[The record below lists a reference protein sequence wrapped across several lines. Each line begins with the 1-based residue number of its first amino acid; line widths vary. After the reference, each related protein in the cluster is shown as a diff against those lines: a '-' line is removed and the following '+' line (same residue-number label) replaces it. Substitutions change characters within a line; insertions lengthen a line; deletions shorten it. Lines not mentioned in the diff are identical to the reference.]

1 VVKNLCLTLRSILER
16 KGENNLMRAS
26 RCELNNT
33 YYAKIDRTKIL
44 VDLPNKRIK
53 IVDFN
58 TISIQNLKRIIHFAS
73 KQHLGKII
81 CYCNINFFETF
92 INAGF
97 NLEGKIHGYFK
108 GDDAFCMSYFISSD
122 RKVCSNFAK
131 KELLVKE
138 CLNKKNTYIHS
149 KNNLGYLIR
158 NANKNDVK
166 EMAELFSTVFLSYPS
181 PIYDEEYLKQTMN
194 EKVLY
199 KVAVYNGKI
208 ISIASADMNKENLN
222 AEITDCAT
230 HPAYRCKGILSNII
244 YFLESDLKTKGFLSL
259 YSLSR
264 SINPSINFVLSK
276 HNYNFAGRLVN
287 NCNICGTFED
297 MNLWVK
303 NINN

>member
-1 VVKNLCLTLRSILER
+1 
-16 KGENNLMRAS
+16 MRAS

-33 YYAKIDRTKIL
+33 FYAKIDRTKIL

-53 IVDFN
+53 IIDLN
-58 TISIQNLKRIIHFAS
+58 AISMQNLKRIIYFAS
-73 KQHLGKII
+73 KQHLSKII
-81 CYCNINFFETF
+81 CNCDTKSFETF

-97 NLEGKIHGYFK
+97 NSEGKINGYFK
-108 GDDAFCMSYFISSD
+108 GNDAFCMSYFISSD
-122 RKVCSNFAK
+122 RKVCSNFAR
-131 KELLVKE
+131 KELLIKE
-138 CLNKKNTYIHS
+138 CHNVRNTYAHQ

-158 NANKNDVK
+158 NATKNDIK
-166 EMAELFSTVFLSYPS
+166 EMIDLFSTVFLTYPS

-194 EKVLY
+194 DKVLY
-199 KVAVYNGKI
+199 KVAIYNGKI
-208 ISIASADMNKENLN
+208 IGIASADMNKENLN

-230 HPAYRCKGILSNII
+230 HPSYRGKGILSNII
-244 YFLESDLKTKGFLSL
+244 YSLECDLKTKGFLCL

-303 NINN
+303 NINSTSF

>member
-1 VVKNLCLTLRSILER
+1 
-16 KGENNLMRAS
+16 MRAS

-33 YYAKIDRTKIL
+33 FYAKIDRTKIL

-53 IVDFN
+53 IIDLN
-58 TISIQNLKRIIHFAS
+58 AISMQNLKRIIYFAS
-73 KQHLGKII
+73 KQHLSKII
-81 CYCNINFFETF
+81 CNCDTKSFETF

-97 NLEGKIHGYFK
+97 NSEGKINGYFK
-108 GDDAFCMSYFISSD
+108 GNDAFCMSYFISSD
-122 RKVCSNFAK
+122 RKVCSNFAR
-131 KELLVKE
+131 KELLIKE
-138 CLNKKNTYIHS
+138 CHNVRNTYAHQ

-158 NANKNDVK
+158 NATKNDIK
-166 EMAELFSTVFLSYPS
+166 EMIDLFSTVFLTYPS

-194 EKVLY
+194 DKVLY
-199 KVAVYNGKI
+199 KVAIYNGKI
-208 ISIASADMNKENLN
+208 IGIASADMNKENLN

-230 HPAYRCKGILSNII
+230 HPSYRGKGILSNII
-244 YFLESDLKTKGFLSL
+244 YSLECDLKTKGFLCL

-264 SINPSINFVLSK
+264 SINPSINLVLSK

-303 NINN
+303 NINSTLLT

>member
-1 VVKNLCLTLRSILER
+1 MI
-16 KGENNLMRAS
+16 KGESNLMRAS

-33 YYAKIDRTKIL
+33 FYAKIDRTKIL

-53 IVDFN
+53 IIDLN
-58 TISIQNLKRIIHFAS
+58 AISMQNLKRIIYFAS
-73 KQHLGKII
+73 KQHLSKII
-81 CYCNINFFETF
+81 CNCDTKSFETF

-97 NLEGKIHGYFK
+97 NSEGKINGYFK
-108 GDDAFCMSYFISSD
+108 GNDAFCMSYFISSD
-122 RKVCSNFAK
+122 RKVCSNFAR
-131 KELLVKE
+131 KELLIKE
-138 CLNKKNTYIHS
+138 CHNVRNTYAHQ

-158 NANKNDVK
+158 NATKNDIK
-166 EMAELFSTVFLSYPS
+166 EMIDLFSTVFLTYPS

-194 EKVLY
+194 DKVLY
-199 KVAVYNGKI
+199 KVAIYNGKI
-208 ISIASADMNKENLN
+208 IGIASADMNKENLN

-230 HPAYRCKGILSNII
+230 HPSYRGKGILSNII
-244 YFLESDLKTKGFLSL
+244 YSLECDLKTKGFLCL

-303 NINN
+303 NINSTSF